1 MFTDKIAAAVDQARN
16 DAASAIERHVER
28 AKVAATGVVE
38 QARGSMALSAAPV
51 PCSVCGRS
59 TRGGDGGA
67 CNDVGEMT
75 SKIEASDAAPKCYS
89 CLSAEERDKVV
100 MTVKQQHL
108 TLDSF
113 FAGEPPP
120 VHEDPRESVLEK
132 AHRLGSLALG
142 GAVDLIGWI
151 PGLGSTTKGAVKVM
165 HKVVKFGPLA
175 LYSSELVET
184 LQLLVVM
191 ANRSGMARG
200 GSTNGELPE
209 EPPVAASDKAIEVG
223 ELSVGL
229 YYLLLEHRNRA
240 ALDPDAVLRE
250 HASCAEVQ
258 ASLLDELVDCLPLAC
273 PIAYASNA
281 AEAQR
286 QLRLVSGSWELVL
299 LEPQGP
305 GGQPQFLV
313 AADRHANRVA
323 VLIPGTQTPSDC
335 VTDLKALPVRVRA
348 DGRTIGWVHCGM
360 MRQACA
366 VVRVVGSILERF
378 EKQGFQVLFI
388 GHSLGAGVSA
398 IAGAVCRL
406 GIEGPKLTKVRSL
419 CYATPAVGNGSFGK
433 FCEGHATT
441 VINCEDVVPRLSLE
455 TARKLRDELLSRKE
469 AYRRFVMED
478 IDALKDLN
486 NLTEKKTR
494 SHSAA
499 LSGSKAELQQ
509 QTEEA
514 AKELSELNIPAPAA
528 VKQSASSKAG
538 GASSTAAK
546 AKAKKGGFLCCVRA
560 QESEDERPNPTNPAE
575 DYLEPDTTDP
585 AEVRLLPPGRLL
597 HLARHCGARRAW
609 WIRRDHP
616 VLHRIQVHH
625 GLGQDHSGDSYREG
639 LQEALV
645 AAHGIRPAT
654 WAPVDEA
661 ATCACCNADFLWSS
675 MLRSEPH
682 KLAARCRCHSC
693 GAVVCVGCSEH
704 KQALPQVGIL
714 REVRVC
720 DRCFLQPKGL
730 KPT

>member
-1 MFTDKIAAAVDQARN
+1 
-16 DAASAIERHVER
+16 
-28 AKVAATGVVE
+28 
-38 QARGSMALSAAPV
+38 
-51 PCSVCGRS
+51 
-59 TRGGDGGA
+59 
-67 CNDVGEMT
+67 MT
-75 SKIEASDAAPKCYS
+75 SKIEASDEAPKCYS

-191 ANRSGMARG
+191 ASRSGMARG
-200 GSTNGELPE
+200 GSTNGEVPE

-250 HASCAEVQ
+250 HASCQEVQ
-258 ASLLDELVDCLPLAC
+258 ASLLDELVDCLPLAS

-299 LEPQGP
+299 LEPQ
-305 GGQPQFLV
+305 
-313 AADRHANRVA
+313 
-323 VLIPGTQTPSDC
+323 
-335 VTDLKALPVRVRA
+335 
-348 DGRTIGWVHCGM
+348 
-360 MRQACA
+360 
-366 VVRVVGSILERF
+366 
-378 EKQGFQVLFI
+378 
-388 GHSLGAGVSA
+388 
-398 IAGAVCRL
+398 
-406 GIEGPKLTKVRSL
+406 
-419 CYATPAVGNGSFGK
+419 
-433 FCEGHATT
+433 
-441 VINCEDVVPRLSLE
+441 
-455 TARKLRDELLSRKE
+455 
-469 AYRRFVMED
+469 
-478 IDALKDLN
+478 
-486 NLTEKKTR
+486 
-494 SHSAA
+494 
-499 LSGSKAELQQ
+499 
-509 QTEEA
+509 
-514 AKELSELNIPAPAA
+514 
-528 VKQSASSKAG
+528 AG
-538 GASSTAAK
+538 GANSTASK

-560 QESEDERPNPTNPAE
+560 QESGDESPNPTNPAE

-645 AAHGIRPAT
+645 AAHGSRPAN